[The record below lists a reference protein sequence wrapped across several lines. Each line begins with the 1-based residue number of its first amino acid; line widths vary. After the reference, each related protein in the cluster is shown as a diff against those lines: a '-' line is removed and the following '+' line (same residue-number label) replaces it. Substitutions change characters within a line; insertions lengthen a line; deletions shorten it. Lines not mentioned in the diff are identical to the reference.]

1 MFSSILD
8 SMRFACAV
16 APRFDSDRIGWQK
29 AAAIA
34 AVQTQWRLSQ
44 PVDCMDIFQ
53 MTLLR
58 HGRLMPL
65 AIASLALASCQSFGP
80 SRGDISGAASVP
92 AATGQDPVAITVIN
106 VGGDAAFQL
115 PTPRFS
121 PPFSEALQGASPV
134 GTTVDVG
141 DALEVTIWEAPPATL
156 FGGAISDTRIGTAI
170 STARPTTLPEA
181 LVGPDGTI
189 SVPFAGAITARART
203 LRDIE
208 NEIVRR
214 LQGKAN
220 SPQVQ
225 VRLASN
231 ATATITVVGEVNQS
245 ARLPLTPRGERLL
258 DALAQVGGVKP
269 PVNLTTIQVTRDGQ
283 NFRMP
288 LSAVIERSE
297 NNIILAKDDVVT
309 ALFQPYSFTVLG
321 AAGRNDEIR
330 FEAFGISLSQALGRI
345 GGLQDGRANPRG
357 VFLFRWQD
365 RSDPARLADPVI
377 YSFDLKD
384 PGVYFLAQ
392 QLKMEDGDMI
402 YITNSPVAEL
412 QRFVGIVSQTI
423 LPAATALTVVDQ
435 ATN

>member
-1 MFSSILD
+1 M
-8 SMRFACAV
+8 M
-16 APRFDSDRIGWQK
+16 P
-29 AAAIA
+29 
-34 AVQTQWRLSQ
+34 
-44 PVDCMDIFQ
+44 
-53 MTLLR
+53 LR
-58 HGRLMPL
+58 HGYLLPL
-65 AIASLALASCQSFGP
+65 VVASLALSSCQAFGP
-80 SRGDISGAASVP
+80 SRGNIVGATSVP
-92 AATGQDPVAITVIN
+92 AGPGQAAASIKVIEVA
-106 VGGDAAFQL
+106 GDTAFEL
-115 PTPRFS
+115 PAMRS
-121 PPFSEALQGASPV
+121 APPFSEALQGVMPV

-156 FGGAISDTRIGTAI
+156 FGGAITDTRIGTAI

-189 SVPFAGAITARART
+189 SVPFAGAVPVRGRT

-208 NEIVRR
+208 IEIVRR

-220 SPQVQ
+220 GPQVQ
-225 VRLASN
+225 VRLARN
-231 ATATITVVGEVNQS
+231 ATATVTVVGEVNQS

-269 PVNLTTIQVTRDGQ
+269 PVNLTTIQVTRGGQ
-283 NFRMP
+283 TFRMP

-297 NNIILAKDDVVT
+297 NNVILAKDDVVT

-330 FEAFGISLSQALGRI
+330 FEAFGITLSQALGRI

-365 RSDPARLADPVI
+365 RSDPARLGDPVI

-384 PGVYFLAQ
+384 PAVFFLAQ
-392 QLKMEDGDMI
+392 QFRMEDSDLI

-423 LPAATALTVVDQ
+423 LPAATAITVVDQ
-435 ATN
+435 ASN